1 MGVVYEARHVR
12 LHRTVAL
19 KVILDGGMAS
29 PVTRRRFTSE
39 AEAAA
44 RLDHPHIV
52 PIYELGEQDGQ
63 PFISMKL
70 VEGESLRKR
79 AARGEFR
86 GGGVP
91 DGRASARERQA
102 AVAQLIA
109 TVAHAVDHAHQRGVF
124 RRDLKPG
131 NVLLDRE
138 GQPYVTDFGLA
149 KFTDA
154 PADESPQPSLT
165 VSGVMI
171 GTPDYMSP
179 EQARGGPVS
188 AASDIYSLGAML
200 YELLTGRPPFH
211 APTPVE
217 TLRLVLEQPPSRP
230 RAMCRSIERDLE
242 TVCLKCLE
250 KDPRRRYRAASA
262 LAEDLE
268 HWLRREPIRA
278 RPAGWCLRAGR
289 WTRRNPVI
297 TGLMISLGLGLG
309 FTLHLLNRTRQQD
322 LDAALRRNMILQDQW
337 NLIEAELKGTNN
349 NPIPIRSEIL
359 AVLGN
364 YRQPED
370 YLGTPLRFSVT
381 VSATESP
388 IQVAKAYVPFLK
400 RLEQDMARRLDR
412 PVLLDFVL
420 GREFR
425 PDHEQLT
432 GSRTDFQR
440 MGLASYL
447 LAKRIQPGLQP
458 VLEEDVGKRAVIF
471 VRQEL
476 FDSGVTN
483 LSRLVGRAFAFG
495 DTNSTINLVAQ
506 TLLVRAGVRGSDLRR
521 YHYFNAYDTPTL
533 DLIREVQRRTGQT
546 DVMPVVR
553 RNRET
558 LRAVLQGGYD
568 AGVVRERYFETEKRK
583 GLVALTVFETPPD
596 VYVARAGLDAKVIEA
611 FRGSLLALRDSQM
624 LANLPMPGV
633 TITRFV
639 LPSRAVQETWE
650 RALTNEALAFE
661 PLPDLPA
668 P

>member
-29 PVTRRRFTSE
+29 PVTRRRFTIE

-124 RRDLKPG
+124 HRDLKPG

-230 RAMCRSIERDLE
+230 RAVCRSIERDLE

-309 FTLHLLNRTRQQD
+309 FTLHLLNRTRQQE

-447 LAKRIQPGLQP
+447 LAERIEPGLQP

-521 YHYFNAYDTPTL
+521 YHYFNTYDIPTL

-583 GLVALTVFETPPD
+583 GLVALTAFETPPD

-611 FRGSLLALRDSQM
+611 FRGSLLSLRDSQM

-633 TITRFV
+633 TISRFV
-639 LPSRAVQETWE
+639 LPSRAVHETWE

-661 PLPDLPA
+661 PLPDLLSR
-668 P
+668 